1 MDSLGNPS
9 GFVAGPGDTGS
20 LHGVDS
26 PSGGLDDK
34 ASNRDSN
41 GLNVVITNKALTIR
55 I

>member
-1 MDSLGNPS
+1 MDLLGNPS
-9 GFVAGPGDTGS
+9 SFVAEPGDTGS

-26 PSGGLDDK
+26 PSGGLVDK

-41 GLNVVITNKALTIR
+41 GLNVDLNNKALTIR